1 MRSVGWALAQHH
13 QRCWAKAQPTLRL
26 LSLTFLAFTLLG
38 CGFHLRGTM
47 DVPLW
52 LKQVTIINEHVDR
65 ETALDLAK
73 QLDALSIKVT
83 DNPKLAQYI
92 IILKQDNFSRDLL
105 SVSASNGPRQ
115 YKLSY
120 HLNYFYQ
127 ASHSKKMSPPQTVVV
142 ERIYTENSNTMLGSS
157 YEQQQFVKTMHL
169 SAVQHMLARINAYHL
184 ATHE

>member
-1 MRSVGWALAQHH
+1 MPNFLSH
-13 QRCWAKAQPTLRL
+13 TL
-26 LSLTFLAFTLLG
+26 SIICLAFTLLG

-52 LKQVTIINEHVDR
+52 LKQVTLINEHVDR
-65 ETALDLAK
+65 EAALDLEK
-73 QLDALSIKVT
+73 QLDALGIKT
-83 DNPKLAQYI
+83 TKNPKLAQYTI
-92 IILKQDNFSRDLL
+92 VLKQDSLSRDLL
-105 SVSASNGPRQ
+105 SISASNGPRQ

-127 ASHSKKMSPPQTVVV
+127 AMHAKQMSPVQTVVV

-169 SAVQHMLARINAYHL
+169 SAVQQMLTRINAYHL